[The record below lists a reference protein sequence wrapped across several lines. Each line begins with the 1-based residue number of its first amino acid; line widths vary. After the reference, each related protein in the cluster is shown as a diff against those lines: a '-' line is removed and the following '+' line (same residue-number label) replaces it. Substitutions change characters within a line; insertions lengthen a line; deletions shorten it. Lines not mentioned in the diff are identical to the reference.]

1 MKKLIVLATVV
12 LSLNS
17 FAHLDN
23 GVYRGT
29 TSQGATCEMKVNGV
43 SFRNNL
49 KHPVNEQVEVE
60 FNGETFILAHL
71 PSLNQ
76 NSVQIQGGFLTGF
89 NGIKTAENKKAVT
102 AFQVSMVH
110 TETFEGP
117 KEFHFVLDTKD
128 SSTSNSV
135 NCQDLKF
142 VE

>member
-1 MKKLIVLATVV
+1 MKSLIALVTLV
-12 LSLNS
+12 LSVNS
-17 FAHLDN
+17 FAHLEN
-23 GVYRGT
+23 GIYRGT
-29 TSQGATCEMKVNGV
+29 TSQGTTCEMKVIGV
-43 SFRNNL
+43 NFRNNL
-49 KHPVNEQVEVE
+49 KHPVNEQVTVE
-60 FNGETFILAHL
+60 YNSETFILAHL

-76 NSVQIQGGFLTGF
+76 NSVQVQGGFLTGF

-102 AFQVSMVH
+102 AFQVEMVH

-135 NCQDLKF
+135 SCQELKF